1 MYVYVCMRG
10 RRPIL
15 SELFRSTRISA
26 EETLE
31 ARGWG
36 YEGRETHFVRTIA
49 LAHTS
54 LFGALEVD
62 HVDVGS
68 VDCLER
74 LLRCLDAHG
83 LRSVDARH
91 LKMFIFECVSI
102 SLYVRLLYVYI
113 IYILTYLYTIY
124 IYTCIYLYIHIHM
137 YIHMYIYIYVYV

>member
-1 MYVYVCMRG
+1 MHIYTYMYVCMYVHVYMRG

-15 SELFRSTRISA
+15 SKLLRSTRISA

-36 YEGRETHFVRTIA
+36 HEGRETHFVRTIA

-74 LLRCLDAHG
+74 LLRCLDSHG

-91 LKMFIFECVSI
+91 LNM
-102 SLYVRLLYVYI
+102 
-113 IYILTYLYTIY
+113 
-124 IYTCIYLYIHIHM
+124 
-137 YIHMYIYIYVYV
+137 